1 VTGERTPVTTIG
13 VAVDIPEPWGSLLT
27 DRRLAAG
34 DLVAEYIRA
43 HVTLLTPTEIPTADL
58 PAVAD
63 RLGAVAASYAPFPLH
78 LRGTGTF
85 RPVTQVV
92 FVAVAAGIGEC
103 EELHEAVLEALKEL
117 PIEPATRFPYH
128 PHVTVGQNV
137 DADALDAVYADLA
150 GFEAGF
156 HVDAFTLFEHDDGGR
171 WKAYRE
177 YSLTGITSRAG
188 GDTRR

>member
-1 VTGERTPVTTIG
+1 VTDDRTPVTTIG
-13 VAVDIPEPWGSLLT
+13 VAVDVPEPWGSRLT

-58 PAVAD
+58 PGVAD
-63 RLGAVAASYAPFPLH
+63 RLATVAAGYAPFPLH

-103 EELHEAVLEALKEL
+103 EELHEAVLDAL
-117 PIEPATRFPYH
+117 PVAPAIRFPYH

-137 DADALDAVYADLA
+137 DPAALDAVYADLA

-156 HVDAFTLFEHDDGGR
+156 QVDGFALFEHDDGGR
-171 WKAYRE
+171 WKPYRE

>member
-1 VTGERTPVTTIG
+1 VTPPVTTIG
-13 VAVDIPEPWGSLLT
+13 VAVDVPEPWGSLLT
-27 DRRLAAG
+27 ERRLAAG

-43 HVTLLTPTEIPTADL
+43 HVTLLTPTEIPAADL

-63 RLGAVAASYAPFPLH
+63 RLATVAAGYPPFALH

-103 EELHEAVLEALKEL
+103 EELHDAVLDALRVL
-117 PIEPATRFPYH
+117 PVEPATRFPYH

-137 DADALDAVYADLA
+137 DPAALDAVYADLA

-156 HVDAFTLFEHDDGGR
+156 RVDGFTLFEHDEGGR
-171 WKAYRE
+171 WKPFRD
-177 YSLTGITSRAG
+177 YSLTGIASRPG

>member
-1 VTGERTPVTTIG
+1 VTAPVTTIG

-43 HVTLLTPTEIPTADL
+43 HVTLLTPTEIPAAEL
-58 PAVAD
+58 SAVAD
-63 RLGAVAASYAPFPLH
+63 RLDRVAAGYPPFPLH

-103 EELHEAVLEALKEL
+103 EELHDAVLEALGAL
-117 PIEPATRFPYH
+117 PVEPATRFPYH

-137 DADALDAVYADLA
+137 DPAALDAVYDDLA
-150 GFEAGF
+150 GFEAAFQVAG
-156 HVDAFTLFEHDDGGR
+156 FTLFEHDDGGR
-171 WKAYRE
+171 WKPLRE
-177 YSLTGITSRAG
+177 YSLTGLTSRAG
-188 GDTRR
+188 GDQRR